1 MGRPIKRLQAE
12 PGVIAEL
19 RRRSRSTTIGMRDGE
34 RANII
39 LLRIEGLGVEAV
51 AERLST
57 TSKRVSMWST
67 RFARSGLDG
76 LADEPGRG
84 RKASISAA
92 KVARVITEATRPPP
106 GRSRWS
112 IRSMARHAGVSAS
125 SVQRIWSDNDIK
137 PHRVKT
143 FKLSNDPRFE
153 EKFWDV
159 IGLYLNPPDQA
170 LVLCCDE
177 KSQCQ
182 ALERTQL
189 GLPLAPKRPR
199 TMTHDYVRHGTITLF
214 AALEQMTGKLITRT
228 EASHTHVE
236 WLRFLKQIDRETP
249 RGLDLH
255 LIADNYATH
264 KHPKVQA
271 WLARHPRFTMHFTPT
286 SSSWLNLVE
295 RFFADLTGDVIRAGS
310 FASVKE
316 LIREIKTY
324 LAQRNA
330 SPKPY
335 VWRAEGA
342 EICQNQPRSRSTGQ
356 GRSRMSSCT
365 AIESQDTRCRCRP
378 RHRSR

>member
-1 MGRPIKRLQAE
+1 MLGGAKMARPIKRLQAE
-12 PGVIAEL
+12 PGVMVEL
-19 RRRSRSTTIGMRDGE
+19 RRRLRSATIGVRDRE
-34 RANII
+34 RAEII
-39 LLRIEGLGVEAV
+39 LLRLAGLGVAAV

-57 TSKRVSMWST
+57 TAKRVSLWSC
-67 RFARSGLDG
+67 RFARSGLGG
-76 LADEPGRG
+76 LGDQPGRG
-84 RKASISAA
+84 RKASIAA
-92 KVARVITEATRPPP
+92 ATVARVIAEATRPPP
-106 GRSRWS
+106 GRQRWS

-125 SVQRIWSDNDIK
+125 SVQRIWSSNEIK

-159 IGLYLNPPDQA
+159 IGLYLDPPDHA

-189 GLPLAPKRPR
+189 GLPLAAKRPR

-214 AALEQMTGKLITRT
+214 AALDQMTGRLIART

-236 WLRFLKQIDRETP
+236 WLRFLKQIDRQTP
-249 RGLDLH
+249 RDLALH

-271 WLARHPRFTMHFTPT
+271 WLRRHPRFTMHFTPT
-286 SSSWLNLVE
+286 SSSWLNLIE

-310 FASVKE
+310 FASVNQ
-316 LIREIKTY
+316 LVRDIKTY
-324 LAQRNA
+324 LAPRNA
-330 SPKPY
+330 DPKPY
-335 VWRAEGA
+335 VWRAQGA
-342 EICQNQPRSRSTGQ
+342 AILAKIDRARAALDN
-356 GRSRMSSCT
+356 T
-365 AIESQDTRCRCRP
+365 AAA
-378 RHRSR
+378 

>member
-1 MGRPIKRLQAE
+1 M
-12 PGVIAEL
+12 
-19 RRRSRSTTIGMRDGE
+19 
-34 RANII
+34 
-39 LLRIEGLGVEAV
+39 
-51 AERLST
+51 
-57 TSKRVSMWST
+57 
-67 RFARSGLDG
+67 
-76 LADEPGRG
+76 
-84 RKASISAA
+84 
-92 KVARVITEATRPPP
+92 
-106 GRSRWS
+106 
-112 IRSMARHAGVSAS
+112 
-125 SVQRIWSDNDIK
+125 QRIWSENDMK

-143 FKLSNDPRFE
+143 FKLSNDPKFE

-199 TMTHDYVRHGTITLF
+199 TMTHDYVRHGTVTLF

-249 RGLDLH
+249 RELDLH

-264 KHPKVQA
+264 KHPKVRA
-271 WLARHPRFTMHFTPT
+271 WLARHPRFKMHFTPT

-310 FASVKE
+310 FASVNE
-316 LIREIKTY
+316 LVRDIKAY

-330 SPKPY
+330 NPKPY

-342 EICQNQPRSRSTGQ
+342 EILAKINRAR
-356 GRSRMSSCT
+356 
-365 AIESQDTRCRCRP
+365 AALDKAEAA
-378 RHRSR
+378 

>member
-1 MGRPIKRLQAE
+1 MARPIQRLQAE

-19 RRRSRSTTIGMRDGE
+19 RRRSRSATIGVRDRE

-39 LLRIEGLGVEAV
+39 LLRLDGLGVEAA
-51 AERLST
+51 AERLNT
-57 TSKRVSMWST
+57 TPKRVSMWSG
-67 RFARSGLDG
+67 RFVTAGLDG
-76 LADEPGRG
+76 LADKAGRG
-84 RKASISAA
+84 RKASIAAA

-112 IRSMARHAGVSAS
+112 IRSMGRHVGISAS
-125 SVQRIWSDNDIK
+125 SVQRIWSSNDLK
-137 PHRVKT
+137 PHRLKT
-143 FKLSNDPRFE
+143 FKLSNDPKFE

-159 IGLYLNPPDQA
+159 VGLYLNPPDKA

-199 TMTHDYVRHGTITLF
+199 TMTHDYVRHGTVTLF
-214 AALEQMTGKLITRT
+214 AALEQVTGKLITRT

-236 WLRFLKQIDRETP
+236 WLRFLKQIDRQTP

-255 LIADNYATH
+255 LIADNYVTH
-264 KHPKVQA
+264 KHPKVRA
-271 WLARHPRFTMHFTPT
+271 WLDKRPRFKMHFTPT

-310 FASVKE
+310 FASVNE
-316 LIREIKTY
+316 LVRDIKAY

-330 SPKPY
+330 EPKPY

-342 EICQNQPRSRSTGQ
+342 EILAKIRRA
-356 GRSRMSSCT
+356 R
-365 AIESQDTRCRCRP
+365 AALEKAAAA
-378 RHRSR
+378 